1 MFIIQA
7 NTENGCT
14 TMLVLLIHGT
24 DVHQFSGIKTCV
36 FTNFK
41 REVKCPKLAEDC
53 LRPGFHES
61 LLTRNQMHALNKSA
75 LIIDPVQIPSSAWFD
90 VDRNVM
96 YIEVLCQ

>member
-1 MFIIQA
+1 MFIIQV

-14 TMLVLLIHGT
+14 TMLVLLIHDT
-24 DVHQFSGIKTCV
+24 DVNQFLGIKAYV

-41 REVKCPKLAEDC
+41 REVECPKLAEDC
-53 LRPGFHES
+53 LRPGFYES
-61 LLTRNQMHALNKSA
+61 LLTRNQMHVLNKSA
-75 LIIDPVQIPSSAWFD
+75 VIIDPVQIPSSTWFD